1 MENKQPLLSVIVPV
15 YNAEKWLKECIDSIV
30 TQSFIDFEL
39 ILIDDGSNDHSGE
52 ICDYYRNIDP
62 RIVVSHIGNSG
73 VSNARN
79 LGIKLSRGKWLT
91 FIDSDDWIA
100 SNYFQ
105 SFKINDAEYDICYQ
119 GVKYV
124 YENGHEETLF
134 SYSDLMVNDAGA
146 NAKSIEESHL
156 LFDGCP
162 IAKIF
167 RSSIVREHEIKFNSD
182 ISMHEDHIF
191 VFDYLLHSKTI
202 SCVAEIGYNYRR
214 GIEGSLSSKVHK
226 PENLFKASDLL
237 IERVRQLYKNGW
249 LSNGIYYDKLLTH
262 YGYSQRLRGI
272 LNLYILNY
280 DKHRRSEY
288 LKKEKKCLENMN
300 FYKKHFISS
309 SVFRAVFI
317 DLFCYLPTNIFDSL
331 LWTIF
336 HRGKI

>member
-1 MENKQPLLSVIVPV
+1 MKNRQPLLSVIVPV
-15 YNAEKWLKECIDSIV
+15 YNAEKWLKKCIDSIV
-30 TQSFIDFEL
+30 TQSFSDFEL

-52 ICDYYRNIDP
+52 ICDYYGNIDS
-62 RIVVSHIGNSG
+62 RIVVSHIDNNG

-79 LGIKLSRGKWLT
+79 SGIKLSRGKWLT
-91 FIDSDDWIA
+91 FIDSDDWIDDD
-100 SNYFQ
+100 YFQ
-105 SFKINDAEYDICYQ
+105 SFKIDEVEYDICYQ
-119 GVKYV
+119 GIKYV
-124 YENGHEETLF
+124 YKNGREETLF
-134 SYSDLMVNDAGA
+134 SYDNLMLNNDGTNAGTA
-146 NAKSIEESHL
+146 EESHL

-162 IAKIF
+162 VAKIF
-167 RSSIVREHEIKFNSD
+167 RSSIIHDHGIKFNSD
-182 ISMHEDHIF
+182 ICMHEDHIF
-191 VFDYLLHSKTI
+191 VFDYLLHSKAI
-202 SCVAEIGYNYRR
+202 LCVTKIGYNYRR
-214 GIEGSLSSKVHK
+214 GIEGSLSSKIHK
-226 PENLFKASDLL
+226 PENLFQASDLL

-280 DKHRRSEY
+280 DKHKRREY

-317 DLFCYLPTNIFDSL
+317 DLFCCLPTNIFDSL